1 MNEISTKID
10 EDTSVCATYIKNL
23 IALGIVKKESPY
35 GEKSSRRTIYS
46 IEDNMFRFWY
56 RFVPE
61 NTSVISRGA
70 TDLAY
75 RRIAPELSSY
85 MGAVFEEICR
95 QYLWKLLLD
104 GKCAVNFSD
113 LGRWWGTNSKTRT
126 QEEIDIMGTDKDV
139 ALFAECK
146 WTNEKVDLGVLETL
160 VDRSSLFN
168 YKKKHFYL
176 FAKTGFTKGCV
187 DKAAEMGNVTLIEY
201 DEMLK
206 A

>member
-1 MNEISTKID
+1 
-10 EDTSVCATYIKNL
+10 
-23 IALGIVKKESPY
+23 
-35 GEKSSRRTIYS
+35 
-46 IEDNMFRFWY
+46 MFRFWY

-146 WTNEKVDLGVLETL
+146 WTNEKADLGVLETL
-160 VDRSSLFN
+160 VERSSLFN

-201 DEMLK
+201 GEMLK

>member
-1 MNEISTKID
+1 M
-10 EDTSVCATYIKNL
+10 CATYIKNL

-160 VDRSSLFN
+160 VERSSLFN